1 MPIASFSLA
10 LVTALAFSPAPSEPA
25 SLALTPKRHPIEAVH
40 TDPHNPAPRVSL
52 LRPAV
57 TDDGR
62 PVLRLDEAGR
72 AVLSLRPERI
82 TIEQVPLRS
91 DLLVDC
97 ELTRFEVVAPNA
109 ERALGSGRAMRRSAL
124 DATRVALYRGT
135 IVSHPGA
142 TVFLASG
149 PGGVIGQFDLG
160 VGTEGATQFALGSAD
175 PSRRGL
181 ASGDLEITELGG
193 FGAPPL
199 VEPCGFIGHP
209 VERPQGGV
217 AGFSAAQRRLLE
229 VAVDTDHEF
238 FTLFGNADDAGDYIV
253 ALFGAVSTIYER
265 EFDIAVTL
273 TFVRLWDTPDDLFN
287 ENNPLGPF
295 VDHWNEFMTDVPRD
309 LAALLTG
316 RRNLPYGGVAYLS
329 ATCGEYGYSVN
340 GYLNGSFTSTEGP
353 DRGNWDLIVVAHE
366 IGHNCGTLHTH
377 DYDLDQCAN
386 GEVRRA
392 GIMSYCH
399 TVSGGVS
406 NVDMRFESLLRG
418 IVKEFIGSAECV
430 AIDCDGNGIDDATD
444 ILEGTLLDSNEDG
457 IPDLCQDCDD
467 DGVLD
472 PLAIGMGQVSDI
484 DSDGVP
490 DGCQPDCNGNG
501 IPDSLDIALESS
513 QDVYGD
519 GVPDECEVDCNRNG
533 ISDRVE
539 INLDMTLDVDR
550 NAELDSCQDC
560 DGNSTPDL
568 AQLDHGLNLWVA
580 GAGGVLREFHARSGA
595 PTGPAVAVGG
605 EINDLLQLPDG
616 RLVASLPASNAVV
629 TLDAATGATLGTFV
643 GSGLVSPTGLLLTET
658 GTLLIASAGNSRVLE
673 VDASTGAPIRVIST
687 SSATL
692 PFGLALTDGGVLLV
706 TSADNTIR
714 RFDYASGA
722 SLGTLVPAGSQ
733 GLSNPRGLLLLRDGS
748 LLVASNGSNALLR
761 FDATSGAALG
771 RWDLGGVTNG
781 FWGLRQPW
789 TLRLAADGTRVFASS
804 RNGSAAVHSYSIETG
819 QFLRSYYVLSAD
831 IPSAGAFVELPPSAE
846 DCNLNG
852 RLDAC
857 DIAAGSS
864 ADVNQNGLPDE
875 CEKQVCIPG
884 DLDCDGDVDGADL
897 GALLSVWGP
906 CPGCAADLDGDGE
919 VNGADL
925 GALLALWG

>member
-1 MPIASFSLA
+1 
-10 LVTALAFSPAPSEPA
+10 
-25 SLALTPKRHPIEAVH
+25 
-40 TDPHNPAPRVSL
+40 
-52 LRPAV
+52 
-57 TDDGR
+57 
-62 PVLRLDEAGR
+62 VLRLDDAGR
-72 AVLSLRPERI
+72 TALALRPERV
-82 TIEQVPLRS
+82 TIEGVPLRS
-91 DLLVDC
+91 DLVVEC
-97 ELTRFEVVAPNA
+97 ELTRFEVIAPGA
-109 ERALGSGRAMRRSAL
+109 QRALGSRRGQRLTEL
-124 DATRVALYRGT
+124 DPARVALYRGT
-135 IVSHPGA
+135 IVGYPGA
-142 TVFLASG
+142 TAFVASG

-175 PSRRGL
+175 PGRRGL
-181 ASGDLEITELGG
+181 VSGDLAITELGG

-199 VEPCGFIGHP
+199 VEPCGLIGHAA
-209 VERPQGGV
+209 ERPQGAI

-273 TFVRLWDTPDDLFN
+273 TFVRLWDTADDLFN

-295 VDHWNEFMTDVPRD
+295 VAHWNEFMVDVPRD

-329 ATCGEYGYSVN
+329 AACGDFGYSVN
-340 GYLNGSFTSTEGP
+340 GYLNGSFTSAEGP

-377 DYDLDQCAN
+377 DYDLDQCAS

-406 NVDMRFESLLRG
+406 NVDMRFETLLRN
-418 IVKEFIGSAECV
+418 IVKDFIGASECV

-444 ILEGTLLDSNEDG
+444 ILQGTLLDSNEDG

-472 PLAIGMGQVSDI
+472 PLAIGMGQVADV

-513 QDVYGD
+513 ADLYGD

-550 NAELDSCQDC
+550 NTEIDACQDC
-560 DGNSTPDL
+560 DGDSTPDL
-568 AQLDHGLNLWVA
+568 AQLEHGLNIWVS
-580 GAGGVLREFHARSGA
+580 GAGGALREFHARSGA
-595 PTGPAVAVGG
+595 PTGPAVVLAG
-605 EINDLLQLPDG
+605 EINDVLRLPDG
-616 RLVASLPASNAVV
+616 RLVASMPASNSVV
-629 TLDAATGATLGTFV
+629 TLDAATGATLGTFAT
-643 GSGLVSPTGLLLTET
+643 SGLASPTGLLLTPT
-658 GTLLIASAGNSRVLE
+658 GTLLITSAGNSRVVE
-673 VDASTGAPIRVIST
+673 VNAATGASIRIL
-687 SSATL
+687 SAGSAVA
-692 PFGLALTDGGVLLV
+692 PFGLALTNAGVLLI

-714 RFDYASGA
+714 RFDYATGA
-722 SLGTLVPAGSQ
+722 SLGTLVSAGSQ
-733 GLSNPRGLLLLRDGS
+733 GLANPRGLLLLPDGS

-761 FDATSGAALG
+761 YDASTGAALG
-771 RWDLGGVTNG
+771 RWDFGGVTNG

-789 TLRLAADGTRVFASS
+789 ALRLAADGMRVLASS
-804 RNGSAAVHSYSIETG
+804 RNGSAAVHSYSRATG

-831 IPSAGAFVELPPSAE
+831 IPLAGAFVELPPSPE

-857 DIAAGSS
+857 DIAAGAS
-864 ADVNQNGLPDE
+864 ADLNRNGLPDE
-875 CEKQVCIPG
+875 CERLVCIPG

-897 GALLSVWGP
+897 GTLLSQWGP
-906 CPGCAADLDGDGE
+906 CPGCAADLDGDG
-919 VNGADL
+919 VVDGGDL
-925 GALLALWG
+925 GVLLAAWS